1 MRGAYAA
8 HRPVHAAA
16 PARAHL
22 STARAAPPQPRP
34 LNSPWDARACLVPP
48 ALALP
53 RVEMPNVTA
62 IMASVQEGLKTA
74 ATTVL
79 AEKVKVRPF
88 KCPNGKPLVTCL
100 FDVCPKGA
108 CPGKVCIPDYCGKCS
123 NK

>member
-1 MRGAYAA
+1 MTWAVVAVVVTTVSGLAGASLTV
-8 HRPVHAAA
+8 RTTSRVRLSMIDIVSFLA
-16 PARAHL
+16 P
-22 STARAAPPQPRP
+22 
-34 LNSPWDARACLVPP
+34 
-48 ALALP
+48 
-53 RVEMPNVTA
+53 